1 MDDTLL
7 INLIENRIKELEEDT
22 KLCIDDRLAWQKRY
36 TIDILKSLTKEY
48 YAEIDQMLDRM
59 EETLL

>member
-1 MDDTLL
+1 MNNFL
-7 INLIENRIKELEEDT
+7 INIIEDRIKQLEEDT

-36 TIDILKSLTKEY
+36 AADILRSIVKEY

>member
-1 MDDTLL
+1 MDNLL
-7 INLIENRIKELEEDT
+7 INMLENRIKQLEEDT

-36 TIDILKSLTKEY
+36 AVGILKSITEEY

-59 EETLL
+59 EENLR

>member
-1 MDDTLL
+1 MNNLL
-7 INLIENRIKELEEDT
+7 INMIEDRIKQLEEDT
-22 KLCIDDRLAWQKRY
+22 KLCIDERLAWRKRY
-36 TIDILKSLTKEY
+36 AADVLKSVVKEY